1 MLSLLLA
8 IIQIFVVYAG
18 CNKTKNE
25 NFMKIKI
32 VQRYNQA

>member
-8 IIQIFVVYAG
+8 IIQIVAVYAG

-25 NFMKIKI
+25 NCMKIKI
-32 VQRYNQA
+32 EQSYNQA